1 MEGNLAKDLIVGSAG
16 LQDFEESVANFL
28 ASRGVEVGLEMWLE
42 RPDTV
47 ATISCLNGATVMEFL
62 RHAVLLEGY
71 ADEDAGFAAG
81 ADGKVKGKNFPWW
94 DNSLWLQLEFN
105 DPGGLDDDPTFFIG
119 SCQRLIAELDEL
131 KRTSPLRLGEVV
143 SEYSDMRADF
153 LRFTRSDTRLDL
165 STEDCVR
172 WIWRALRD
180 GAELAIIQ
188 NTALWAGPD

>member
-1 MEGNLAKDLIVGSAG
+1 MAKDLIVGSAG
-16 LQDFEESVANFL
+16 LQDVGESVANFL
-28 ASRGVEVGLEMWLE
+28 ASRGLEVGLEMWLE

-47 ATISCLNGATVMEFL
+47 ATLSCLNGATVMEFL

-71 ADEDAGFAAG
+71 SDENAGFAAG
-81 ADGKVKGKNFPWW
+81 SDGKLKGKNFPWW
-94 DNSLWLQLEFN
+94 DNSLWLPLEFN

-119 SCQRLIAELDEL
+119 SCQRLIAELDEM
-131 KRTSPLRLGEVV
+131 RRASPLRLGEVV
-143 SEYSDMRADF
+143 SGYSDMRADF
-153 LRFTRSDTRLDL
+153 LKFVRSDTRLDL

-180 GAELAIIQ
+180 GAELAITQ